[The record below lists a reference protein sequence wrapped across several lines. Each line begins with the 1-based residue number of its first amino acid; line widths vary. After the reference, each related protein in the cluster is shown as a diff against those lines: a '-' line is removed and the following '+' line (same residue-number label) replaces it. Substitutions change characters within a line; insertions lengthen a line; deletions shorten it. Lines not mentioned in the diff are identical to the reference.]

1 MIQQQHT
8 FSHDISIQELEYL
21 RGQGFNNK
29 QIAEKV
35 GCSVNT
41 ISKYFPKE
49 RKEKVKLT
57 EEDYEH
63 MLALYNDE
71 YSPKYIAARYNCCV
85 PTVYRILKKMGI
97 DFDKGKKNE
106 EKTEAQPDIVIDFS
120 PEPKQEEKKDDLIDF
135 SLEPKN
141 TDVSNETKSA
151 CLTMR
156 EVKIFSGRTGDYL
169 VDPVVHNIRLPETCK
184 VMDKRELGFYIRDLM
199 AVWKEM

>member
-71 YSPKYIAARYNCCV
+71 YSPKYIATRYNCCV

-97 DFDKGKKNE
+97 DFSNRKQDDIPEKEMIE
-106 EKTEAQPDIVIDFS
+106 ENVEEAPAYNPCVD
-120 PEPKQEEKKDDLIDF
+120 EPK
-135 SLEPKN
+135 S
-141 TDVSNETKSA
+141 S

-156 EVKIFSGRTGDYL
+156 EVKIYSGHSGDYL
-169 VDPVVHNIRLPETCK
+169 VDPVVHNIRLPEVCK
-184 VMDKRELGFYIRDLM
+184 MMDKKELGFYIRDLM